1 VEEPRFA
8 AGPAVAVLGHR
19 ARGTRLGRVADLF
32 RPPRWI
38 ASGPNNEFGCQV
50 DKDRMTTAS
59 RRDDGFG
66 AIAVVVLLIG
76 TATGNAYVML
86 GMSVTALILLALFNR
101 QGIGTGAILAAF
113 AAAVT
118 AAIIGIVDSM
128 R

>member
-1 VEEPRFA
+1 
-8 AGPAVAVLGHR
+8 
-19 ARGTRLGRVADLF
+19 
-32 RPPRWI
+32 
-38 ASGPNNEFGCQV
+38 
-50 DKDRMTTAS
+50 MTTAS